1 MCLTALRFIERFI
14 TVGQSY
20 TESGVVGVVAFQTL
34 RPFPDPTGAALA
46 LVPIAPIIEIPV
58 PLNSSYGS
66 KRLNLHSVDIS

>member
-1 MCLTALRFIERFI
+1 M
-14 TVGQSY
+14 
-20 TESGVVGVVAFQTL
+20 VAFQTL

-66 KRLNLHSVDIS
+66 KRLNLHQWIFPNIIAFEICDVLCSITQVKPDYGV